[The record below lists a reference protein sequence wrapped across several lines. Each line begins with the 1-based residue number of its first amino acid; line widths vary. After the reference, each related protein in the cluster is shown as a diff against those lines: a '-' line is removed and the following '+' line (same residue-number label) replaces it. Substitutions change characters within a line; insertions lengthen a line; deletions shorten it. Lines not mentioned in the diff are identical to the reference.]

1 MKSRLA
7 TLLTLSVTM
16 LAYIPT
22 AGAHNIGAEGAGFI
36 TGLAHPF
43 MGLDH
48 LLAMIAVGIWAAQ
61 TGGSAVWRL
70 PLSFIVMMAVA
81 ALISASGFSL
91 PALEPLIAGSVVLLG
106 LMVVFAIRLPINLS
120 MLLVGLFAVFHGYAH
135 GLEMPQASSAILYGS
150 GFVLA
155 TSLLHL
161 IGIGL
166 GKVAYRKH
174 LLSRLSGSII
184 AISRFISGHSRLM
197 TNIRPEKG

>member
-7 TLLTLSVTM
+7 TLLALSITM

-70 PLSFIVMMAVA
+70 PMSFVVMMAVA
-81 ALISASGFSL
+81 ALFGANGYGM
-91 PALEPLIAGSVVLLG
+91 PAFEPLIAGSVITLG

-120 MLLVGLFAVFHGYAH
+120 MLLVGLFAVVHGYAH
-135 GLEMPQASSAILYGS
+135 GLEMPQANSAILYGS

-166 GKVAYRKH
+166 GKVAYHKH
-174 LLSRLSGSII
+174 MLSRLSGSII
-184 AISRFISGHSRLM
+184 ALAGLYLA
-197 TNIRPEKG
+197 TAV

>member
-1 MKSRLA
+1 MKTRLA
-7 TLLTLSVTM
+7 TWLALLVTM

-22 AGAHNIGAEGAGFI
+22 AGAHSLGVEGGGFI

-61 TGGSAVWRL
+61 TGGNSVWRL

-91 PALEPLIAGSVVLLG
+91 PTLELLIPGSVVLLG
-106 LMVVFAIRLPINLS
+106 FMVFFTIRLPVNLS
-120 MLLVGLFAVFHGYAH
+120 MLLVGLFAVLHGYAH
-135 GLEMPQASSAILYGS
+135 GQEMPQASSAILYGG

-155 TSLLHL
+155 TALLHL
-161 IGIGL
+161 IGIGFV
-166 GKVAYRKH
+166 KIAYRKN

-184 AISRFISGHSRLM
+184 TLAGLYLA
-197 TNIRPEKG
+197 TAV

>member
-7 TLLTLSVTM
+7 TLLSLSITM

-36 TGLAHPF
+36 TGLTHPF

-61 TGGSAVWRL
+61 TGGNAVWRL
-70 PLSFIVMMAVA
+70 PLSFVVMMAVA
-81 ALISASGFSL
+81 ALISASGFNI
-91 PALEPLIAGSVVLLG
+91 PVLEPLIAGSVVLLG
-106 LMVVFAIRLPINLS
+106 LMVVFAVRLPVNLS
-120 MLLVGLFAVFHGYAH
+120 MLIVGLFAVVHGYAH

-174 LLSRLSGSII
+174 LLSWLSGSII
-184 AISRFISGHSRLM
+184 AIAGLYLATAI
-197 TNIRPEKG
+197 

>member
-7 TLLTLSVTM
+7 ALLTLSVTM

-70 PLSFIVMMAVA
+70 PLSFIVMMAFA

-120 MLLVGLFAVFHGYAH
+120 MLLVGLFAVLHGYAH
-135 GLEMPQASSAILYGS
+135 GLEIPQASSAILYGS
-150 GFVLA
+150 VFVLA
-155 TSLLHL
+155 TTLLHL

-174 LLSRLSGSII
+174 LLSRLIGSMI
-184 AISRFISGHSRLM
+184 ALAGLYLV
-197 TNIRPEKG
+197 TAV

>member
-1 MKSRLA
+1 MKNRLLP
-7 TLLTLSVTM
+7 LLALPVTM

-22 AGAHNIGAEGAGFI
+22 AGAHSMGAEGAGFI

-48 LLAMIAVGIWAAQ
+48 LLAMLAVGIWAAQ

-70 PLSFIVMMAVA
+70 PLSFVVMMAVA
-81 ALISASGFSL
+81 ALISANGFSL
-91 PALEPLIAGSVVLLG
+91 PALEPFIAGSVMLLG
-106 LMVVFAIRLPINLS
+106 LMVVFAIRLPINFS

-155 TSLLHL
+155 TTLLHL
-161 IGIGL
+161 TGIGL

-174 LLSRLSGSII
+174 LLSRLIGSMI
-184 AISRFISGHSRLM
+184 ALAGLYLV
-197 TNIRPEKG
+197 TAV

>member
-7 TLLTLSVTM
+7 TLLALSVTM

-22 AGAHNIGAEGAGFI
+22 AGAHNMGAEGAGFI

-81 ALISASGFSL
+81 ALISASGYSL
-91 PALEPLIAGSVVLLG
+91 PALEPLIAGSVILLG

-155 TSLLHL
+155 TALLHL

-184 AISRFISGHSRLM
+184 AIAGLYLA
-197 TNIRPEKG
+197 TAV

>member
-1 MKSRLA
+1 MMKSRLA

-61 TGGSAVWRL
+61 RGGSAVWRL
-70 PLSFIVMMAVA
+70 PMSFIVMMAVA
-81 ALISASGFSL
+81 ALISARGFGL

-106 LMVVFAIRLPINLS
+106 LIVVFAIRLPINLS

-155 TSLLHL
+155 TTLLHL

-184 AISRFISGHSRLM
+184 AIAGLYLA
-197 TNIRPEKG
+197 TAV

>member
-7 TLLTLSVTM
+7 ALLTLSVTM

-61 TGGSAVWRL
+61 TGGNAVWRL

-91 PALEPLIAGSVVLLG
+91 PALEPLITGSVVLLG

-174 LLSRLSGSII
+174 LLSRLIGSMI
-184 AISRFISGHSRLM
+184 ALAGLYLVTSA
-197 TNIRPEKG
+197 